1 MNSGK
6 IVIIDYGIGNTYSVS
21 RALEKCGAVHVIIS
35 DNADDIKNA
44 DKLILPGVGAFED
57 GMNGLKSR
65 GLIDSIIDHTSAKK
79 PLLGICL
86 GMQLLVTSSEE
97 FGFHHGLGL
106 IPGKAIRLS
115 EISPEGGRRKI
126 PFIGWSRLNYDAS
139 IGNASL
145 LFNGI
150 SKDEFIYLVHSY
162 AIEVESKDNVIASY
176 SFDGEQ
182 VTAAINSDNIFGL
195 QFHPE
200 KSGPAGLKILNN
212 FLDLKI

>member
-1 MNSGK
+1 MNREK

-21 RALEKCGAVHVIIS
+21 RALEKCGAMHVIIS

-44 DKLILPGVGAFED
+44 DKLILPGVGAYED

-65 GLIDSIIDHTSAKK
+65 GLIDSIIDHASAKK

-86 GMQLLVTSSEE
+86 GMQLLATSSEE
-97 FGFHHGLGL
+97 FGSHNGLGL
-106 IPGKAIRLS
+106 IPGKAMRMS
-115 EISPEGGRRKI
+115 EISPQGGRRKI
-126 PFIGWSRLNYDAS
+126 PFIGWSRLNYDAA
-139 IGNASL
+139 IGNASI

-150 SKDEFIYLVHSY
+150 SKDAFIYLVHSY
-162 AIEVESKDNVIASY
+162 AVETEFKDNVMASY

-200 KSGPAGLKILNN
+200 KSGPTGLKILSN
-212 FLDLKI
+212 FLELKI